1 MLSAGSIDPRRTGV
15 VTPPLAANTFGAR
28 STFDGKGAS
37 AQGKSVGVPPTLT
50 GLWCDTSPGTRG
62 RTVRKRVMNI
72 QNMAMWT
79 PGWMELVVIA
89 GVGLLIFGRR
99 LPDVARSVGKSIVEF
114 KKGMRDVKEDID
126 AQPRIEPPA
135 QPKLDHQ
142 PQSTGPA
149 SAASPSATGSE
160 SAPANEQSGTAS

>member
-1 MLSAGSIDPRRTGV
+1 
-15 VTPPLAANTFGAR
+15 
-28 STFDGKGAS
+28 
-37 AQGKSVGVPPTLT
+37 
-50 GLWCDTSPGTRG
+50 
-62 RTVRKRVMNI
+62 MNI

>member
-1 MLSAGSIDPRRTGV
+1 MM
-15 VTPPLAANTFGAR
+15 
-28 STFDGKGAS
+28 
-37 AQGKSVGVPPTLT
+37 
-50 GLWCDTSPGTRG
+50 
-62 RTVRKRVMNI
+62 VM
-72 QNMAMWT
+72 QSMAMWT

-126 AQPRIEPPA
+126 AQSRIEPPA

-149 SAASPSATGSE
+149 SARSATSGE
-160 SAPANEQSGTAS
+160 SAPASEQPGTGG